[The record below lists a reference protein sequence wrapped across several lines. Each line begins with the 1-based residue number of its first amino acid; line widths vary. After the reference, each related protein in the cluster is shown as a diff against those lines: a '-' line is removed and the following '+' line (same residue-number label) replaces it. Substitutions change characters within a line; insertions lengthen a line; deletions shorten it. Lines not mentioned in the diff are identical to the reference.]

1 MKLYQSDNTT
11 QIDLFNHNNF
21 DTPLQP
27 THQSDEIIVL
37 CWGAMGICLG
47 LILYGQ
53 RVIDTMGKKICNMTP
68 SMGFCVVLTSSI
80 LVMMASITGLHVST
94 TQCQV
99 MGVVEASIAKGWVDS
114 GSLKE
119 GLNTFDMGLIRNIA
133 MSWIITIPCAFMIS
147 VSVYAPARVLM
158 IGHFGQ

>member
-1 MKLYQSDNTT
+1 
-11 QIDLFNHNNF
+11 
-21 DTPLQP
+21 
-27 THQSDEIIVL
+27 
-37 CWGAMGICLG
+37 
-47 LILYGQ
+47 
-53 RVIDTMGKKICNMTP
+53 MTP

-80 LVMMASITGLHVST
+80 LVMMASITGLPVST
-94 TQCQV
+94 THCQV
-99 MGVVEASIAKGWVDS
+99 MGIVGASIAKGWVDS

-119 GLNTFDMGLIRNIA
+119 GLNTFDMALIRNIA

>member
-1 MKLYQSDNTT
+1 
-11 QIDLFNHNNF
+11 
-21 DTPLQP
+21 
-27 THQSDEIIVL
+27 
-37 CWGAMGICLG
+37 MGIVG
-47 LILYGQ
+47 
-53 RVIDTMGKKICNMTP
+53 
-68 SMGFCVVLTSSI
+68 
-80 LVMMASITGLHVST
+80 
-94 TQCQV
+94 
-99 MGVVEASIAKGWVDS
+99 ASIAKGWVDS